1 MEVVFADPA
10 LARLE
15 SDAYFTAGFDPGVVK
30 AYRKRVAF
38 IRAAADVRDF
48 YNMKSLHYEKL
59 KGDREGQHS
68 MRLNDRW
75 RLILE
80 LRTEASGKTVVIVSI
95 VDYH

>member
-15 SDAYFTAGFDPGVVK
+15 SDRSFTGGFEAGIVK
-30 AYRKRVAF
+30 AYRKRIAF
-38 IRAAADVRDF
+38 VRAAADVRDF

-68 MRLNDRW
+68 MRLNDQW

>member
-10 LARLE
+10 LGRLE
-15 SDAYFTAGFDPGVVK
+15 SDSSFTAGFEPGVIK
-30 AYRKRVAF
+30 AYRKRLAL